1 MPALAADASVGENAY
16 LRIRSDILFG
26 RLAPGQRLKLEGMKT
41 RYGASISTLRE
52 LLSRL
57 SSEGLIVA
65 EASKGFEVAPV
76 SADNLREVAEMRL
89 LLESHAM
96 QLSFAAGDIE
106 WEGRIVAAHHKLAV
120 MESRIISGQKADTEI
135 WKRYD
140 WEFHHALISACGSQA
155 LLDTHATIFDRYLRY
170 QMVALVFR
178 GEPAA
183 KEHRKL
189 LQYAL
194 KRDFDGA
201 RKVLTTH
208 IEDCVDYTLSTAKLS

>member
-1 MPALAADASVGENAY
+1 MPEASADGSIGESTY
-16 LRIRSDILFG
+16 LRIRSDIVFG
-26 RLAPGQRLKLEGMKT
+26 RLAPGQRLKLEGMKA

-76 SADNLREVAEMRL
+76 SARNFREIAEMRL

-96 QLSFAAGDIE
+96 ELSFAAGDIE
-106 WEGRIVAAHHKLAV
+106 WEGRIVAAHHKLAT
-120 MESRIISGQKADTEI
+120 MEARIISGQSAETEI

-140 WEFHHALISACGSQA
+140 WEFHHALISACGSRA
-155 LLDTHATIFDRYLRY
+155 LLDTHAAIFDRYLRY
-170 QMVALVFR
+170 QMVAVVFR

-194 KRDFDGA
+194 KRDLDGA

-208 IEDCVDYTLSTAKLS
+208 IEDCIEHTLSAGKMS